1 MMDPGQ
7 DGRGGGGLSRL
18 LMATRRLRRRPA
30 AGLAAA
36 LGLFALAFAA
46 RLTLGALG
54 LKAPLPFATFAP
66 VVLIAPLVGGLPAG
80 LMVVILSGLS
90 AWFLFLPAN
99 PLPSDGSNLVVLTTY
114 VVSSL
119 MILWVM
125 HVLDDEFERLIAERE
140 RSESLF
146 RELQHRVA
154 NNLQTVSTI
163 LRLQERDVVDADTG
177 RGALRDAGGR
187 LAAIGALH
195 RRLYDPANQT
205 VMLDKNLQ
213 GLVADILA
221 SSGRDGVAG
230 RIDVE
235 ASAILPPERALTL
248 SLIVNEAVVNA
259 LKYAFP
265 DGARGEIRVSL
276 ASDGADYLLQV
287 ADDGVGLAGAAP
299 DGESLGARVVA
310 SLSGQLGGTPE
321 WLSDGGTTFSLRFP
335 RA

>member
-1 MMDPGQ
+1 MIESGR
-7 DGRGGGGLSRL
+7 DGREGGGLSRL

-36 LGLFALAFAA
+36 LGLFLLAFAA
-46 RLTLGALG
+46 RIALGQLG

-66 VVLIAPLVGGLPAG
+66 AVLIAPLFGGFWAG
-80 LMVVILSGLS
+80 LLVVVLSGLS

-99 PLPSDGSNLVVLTTY
+99 PLPSDGSNFVVLATY
-114 VVSSL
+114 VLSSL
-119 MILWVM
+119 LILWVM
-125 HVLDDEFERLIAERE
+125 HLLDDEFERLIRERE

-177 RGALRDAGGR
+177 RDALRDAGGR

-205 VMLDKNLQ
+205 VNLDKNLQ
-213 GLVADILA
+213 ALVADILA

-230 RIDVE
+230 RVDVE
-235 ASAILPPERALTL
+235 TMAVLPPERALTL

-265 DGARGEIRVSL
+265 DGAHGEIRVSFL
-276 ASDGADYLLQV
+276 TDGPEYLLQV
-287 ADDGVGLAGAAP
+287 ADNGVGLAGAAP
-299 DGESLGARVVA
+299 DGESLGARIVA

-321 WLSDGGTTFSLRFP
+321 WRSNGGTIFSLRFP
-335 RA
+335 KT

>member
-1 MMDPGQ
+1 MMDLGP
-7 DGRGGGGLSRL
+7 DGRGSGGLSRL
-18 LMATRRLRRRPA
+18 LMATRRLRRRPV
-30 AGLAAA
+30 AGMAAA
-36 LGLFALAFAA
+36 LALFAVAFAA
-46 RLTLGALG
+46 RLALGALG

-66 VVLIAPLVGGLPAG
+66 AVLVAPLVGGFPAG
-80 LMVVILSGLS
+80 LLVVILSGLS

-99 PLPSDGSNLVVLTTY
+99 PLPSDGSNLVVLATY
-114 VVSSL
+114 VLSSL
-119 MILWVM
+119 LILWVM

-163 LRLQERDVVDADTG
+163 LRLQERDIVDGDTG
-177 RGALRDAGGR
+177 RAALRDAGGR

-195 RRLYDPANQT
+195 RRLYDPANQS
-205 VMLDKNLQ
+205 VDLDKNLRA
-213 GLVADILA
+213 LVADILA
-221 SSGRDGVAG
+221 SSGRAG
-230 RIDVE
+230 IVGRVDAE

-265 DGARGEIRVSL
+265 DDARGEIRVSV
-276 ASDGADYLLQV
+276 AGDGPDYLLQV
-287 ADDGVGLAGAAP
+287 ADNGVGLTGAAL
-299 DGESLGARVVA
+299 DGESLGARILG

-321 WLSDGGTTFSLRFP
+321 WRSNGGTVFSLRFP
-335 RA
+335 RG